1 VYFIEKEETSMYT
14 VTIETEFSAA
24 HIIHGYNG
32 PCSRLHGHNWK
43 VTVEA
48 KTEVLD
54 HLGMSVDFYVLQ
66 KKTEEITA
74 KFDHRDI
81 NSIPPF
87 DKELNPTS
95 ENIARYIY
103 DELKILLPSQ
113 IKLSF
118 VAIGETGQY
127 TAKYSEQ

>member
-1 VYFIEKEETSMYT
+1 MPYT
-14 VTIETEFSAA
+14 VTIKTGFSAA
-24 HIIHGYNG
+24 HFLRGYDG
-32 PCSRLHGHNWK
+32 SCSRLHGHNWK

-48 KTEVLD
+48 STDVLD
-54 HLGMSVDFYVLQ
+54 KIGMSVDFYVLQ
-66 KKTEEITA
+66 KKAEEVVE

-81 NSIPPF
+81 NSVPPF

-103 DELKILLPSQ
+103 SELKKLMPPQ
-113 IKLSF
+113 VKLSF

>member
-1 VYFIEKEETSMYT
+1 MYT

-24 HIIHGYNG
+24 HIIRGYNG

-118 VAIGETGQY
+118 VAIGETSQY

>member
-1 VYFIEKEETSMYT
+1 MYT
-14 VTIETEFSAA
+14 VTIQTEFSAA
-24 HIIHGYNG
+24 HIIRGYNG

-48 KTEVLD
+48 RTNVLD
-54 HLGMSVDFYVLQ
+54 TIGMSVDFYVLQ
-66 KKTEEITA
+66 KKTEEIVA
-74 KFDHRDI
+74 KFDHRDV

-87 DKELNPTS
+87 DKKLNPTS

-103 DELKILLPSQ
+103 DELKKLLPVNV
-113 IKLSF
+113 KLSF

>member
-1 VYFIEKEETSMYT
+1 MYT

-24 HIIHGYNG
+24 HIIRGYNG

-48 KTEVLD
+48 RTEMLD
-54 HLGMSVDFYVLQ
+54 TIGMSVDFYVLQ

-74 KFDHRDI
+74 KFDHRDM

-95 ENIARYIY
+95 ENIARFIY
-103 DELKILLPSQ
+103 DELKKLLPSQ

-127 TAKYSEQ
+127 TANYSEQ

>member
-1 VYFIEKEETSMYT
+1 MYT

-24 HIIHGYNG
+24 HIIRGYDG

-48 KTEVLD
+48 KTNILD
-54 HLGMSVDFYVLQ
+54 NLGMSVDFYILQ
-66 KKTEEITA
+66 KKTEEVIA
-74 KFDHRDI
+74 KFDHRDL
-81 NSIPPF
+81 NTIPPF

-103 DELKILLPSQ
+103 DELKKLLPVNV
-113 IKLSF
+113 KLSF